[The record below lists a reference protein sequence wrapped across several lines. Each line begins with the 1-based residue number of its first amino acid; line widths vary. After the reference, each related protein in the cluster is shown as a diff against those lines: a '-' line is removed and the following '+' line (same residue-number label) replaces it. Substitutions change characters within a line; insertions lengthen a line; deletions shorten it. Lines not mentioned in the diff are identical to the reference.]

1 MEGLGCRSNQ
11 GSSWGVGRSRN
22 RVIPLVGVEHFDKS
36 LPNCNL
42 LSAIAMSE
50 SRTLLVAQ
58 VTDTHLFAT
67 ADECLLGVNTAD
79 SCQTVLDWIRGLE
92 RQPDLLLLTGDLS
105 QDGSA
110 ASYERLQGLL
120 APLGIP
126 AYWLPGN
133 HDRPAVMAQVF
144 HQPPISAQ
152 KSIFCQGW
160 QLLLLDS
167 SVPDKVHGVLTPET
181 LDWLDRELQ
190 HTQAHSVAIAL
201 HHPPF
206 PVGATWMNDIGLHNT
221 AGLLAICDRYP
232 QVKLVL
238 FGHIHQPFHHT
249 HNHVHYLGSPSTCIQ
264 FKPDSPTFALDP
276 VAPGFRL
283 LELHPDGTWQTQI
296 ERIAYSCTLD
306 LAAAGY

>member
-1 MEGLGCRSNQ
+1 
-11 GSSWGVGRSRN
+11 
-22 RVIPLVGVEHFDKS
+22 
-36 LPNCNL
+36 
-42 LSAIAMSE
+42 MSE
-50 SRTLLVAQ
+50 PRSLLVAQ

-67 ADECLLGVNTAD
+67 ADEYLLGVNTAD
-79 SCQTVLDWIRGLE
+79 SYQTVLDWIRGLD

-110 ASYERLQGLL
+110 ASYERLNQVL

-133 HDRPAVMAQVF
+133 HDRPDVMAQVLT
-144 HQPPISAQ
+144 QSPVSAQ
-152 KSIFCQGW
+152 KSILTDQGW

-167 SVPDKVHGVLTPET
+167 SVPGQVHGTLTPET
-181 LDWLDRELQ
+181 LTWLDRDLQ
-190 HTQAHSVAIAL
+190 HTQAHSIAIAL

-206 PVGATWMNDIGLHNT
+206 PISATWMNTIGLHNP
-221 AGLLAICDRYP
+221 ADLLAVCDRHP

-249 HNHVHYLGSPSTCIQ
+249 RNNVHYLGSPSTCIQ

-296 ERIAYSCTLD
+296 ERITYSCTLD